1 MRRILKILLP
11 ALLPELAFFQAG
23 CQSNLHP
30 WVPPEDHQVKII
42 SDAEFVRTGQGEFVE
57 GYLAEYDAEFQKQRM
72 FMALEIAHY
81 LKGERLIVTG
91 RFAEDSVRMPLGDH
105 YQERVSVFEVERAK
119 LNIPKAPDIPSL
131 K

>member
-1 MRRILKILLP
+1 VRRILKILLP
-11 ALLPELAFFQAG
+11 SVFLGLAFFQAG

-30 WVPPEDHQVKII
+30 WVPSEDYKVKII
-42 SDAEFVRTGQGEFVE
+42 SDAEFVRTGQGEYIE

-72 FMALEIAHY
+72 FMTLEIAHY

-91 RFAEDSVRMPLGDH
+91 RFTEDSVRMPLRDQN
-105 YQERVSVFEVERAK
+105 QENVSVFEVERAV
-119 LNIPKAPDIPSL
+119 LNIPKAPNIPPL

>member
-1 MRRILKILLP
+1 MRRFLKILLP
-11 ALLPELAFFQAG
+11 TLLLGLAFFQAG
-23 CQSNLHP
+23 CQSGLHP
-30 WVPPEDHQVKII
+30 WVPPEDHKVEII
-42 SDAEFVRTGQGEFVE
+42 SDAAFVRTSQGEYVD

-81 LKGERLIVTG
+81 LKGERLIITG
-91 RFAEDSVRMPLGDH
+91 RFTGDSVRMPLR
-105 YQERVSVFEVERAK
+105 YQSEEKVPVFEAERAE